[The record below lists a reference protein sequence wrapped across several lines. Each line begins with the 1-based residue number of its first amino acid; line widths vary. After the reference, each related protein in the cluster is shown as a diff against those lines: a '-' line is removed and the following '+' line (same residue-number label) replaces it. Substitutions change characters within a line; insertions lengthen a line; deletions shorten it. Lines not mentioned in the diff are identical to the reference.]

1 VEAPNHVR
9 ATDWR
14 VDDGEGT
21 SGPSSA
27 VATGHG
33 IGRVDL
39 LSEYERTLLS
49 MDIAEIEV
57 FLVLAEELHF
67 GRTAER
73 LHIPQPRVSRLV
85 SALEHR
91 IGGTLFERTSRR
103 VRLTPLGRR
112 LLGQLQPVYGQL
124 VAALEDG
131 RAAARMTEGVIRIG
145 FSPTSNM
152 AALTRLTGAFEDR
165 HPGCRAVLEGV
176 SNLDPYSRLRCGEL
190 DVLVNWLA
198 VDEPDLTVG
207 PVLEYRER
215 VLAVASI
222 DPLAVRRSVSV
233 EDLAD
238 CEFALMVPPF
248 PPALYDAIIPP
259 RTPSGR
265 EIRRTQQV
273 HSIHELVALVAQ
285 GRIVHSTAAG
295 IPMFSRD
302 DIALVPITDLP
313 PLPLGL
319 IWCTAH
325 DNARIQALAATVR
338 ALRGADSR
346 DRSIG
351 R

>member
-1 VEAPNHVR
+1 MEAPNHIR
-9 ATDWR
+9 ATHWR

-27 VATGHG
+27 VAVGHR

-39 LSEYERTLLS
+39 LIEYEPTLLS

-73 LHIPQPRVSRLV
+73 LHMPQPRVSRLI

-198 VDEPDLTVG
+198 VDEPDLTAG
-207 PVLEYRER
+207 PVLEYRDR
-215 VLAVASI
+215 VLAVARA
-222 DPLAVRRSVSV
+222 DPLAARTSVSL

-238 CEFALMVPPF
+238 REVAQMTPPF
-248 PPALYDAIIPP
+248 PPALQDAIFPP
-259 RTPSGR
+259 RAPSGR
-265 EIRRTQQV
+265 EIRRGQPV
-273 HSIHELVALVAQ
+273 RSIHELVSLVARGQ
-285 GRIVHSTAAG
+285 IVHPTASG
-295 IPMFSRD
+295 IPMFTRD
-302 DIALVPITDLP
+302 DIALVPITGLP

-319 IWCTAH
+319 IWVTAH
-325 DNARIQALAATVR
+325 ENARIRVLAEA
-338 ALRGADSR
+338 A
-346 DRSIG
+346 RSIG
-351 R
+351 